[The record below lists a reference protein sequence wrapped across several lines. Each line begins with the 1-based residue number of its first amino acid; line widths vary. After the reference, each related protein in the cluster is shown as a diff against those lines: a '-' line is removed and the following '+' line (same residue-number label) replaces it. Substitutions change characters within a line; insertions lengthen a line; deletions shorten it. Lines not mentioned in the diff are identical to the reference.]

1 MKNNKMI
8 IDTELDIIQY
18 VNCVDN
24 IVSKFFNDEL
34 DYEPSIGM
42 LHTMCIF
49 YNLCVKD
56 SKFKDSIGDEVHD
69 IWDIRDVAKDA
80 EFIKEFNNAISKTDI
95 FCLNF
100 NNAYKQ
106 AMDIV
111 ERKKNPVSNIL
122 DIIKDLGI
130 GLSESVGELLNIGS
144 TIAAEADNEENTDVQ
159 EDVSV
164 VES

>member
-1 MKNNKMI
+1 MKNNKMVI
-8 IDTELDIIQY
+8 NTELDIIQY
-18 VNCVDN
+18 VNCVDK
-24 IVSKFFNDEL
+24 IASKFFNDAL
-34 DYEPSIGM
+34 DYEPDMGM
-42 LHTMCIF
+42 LHAMCLF

-56 SKFKDSIGDEVHD
+56 SEFKNSIGDEVHE
-69 IWDIRDVAKDA
+69 IWDIRDVAKDP
-80 EFIKEFNNAISKTDI
+80 EFIREFNKAIREQNDFS
-95 FCLNF
+95 LNF

-130 GLSESVGELLNIGS
+130 GLSESVGELINIGS

-159 EDVSV
+159 GDVPA